1 MIEELQLVGL
11 SLTGDTALC
20 LSTRHLRAVYTSGL
34 DIYDLDLYVK
44 TCV

>member
-1 MIEELQLVGL
+1 MNQMRAIATLEP
-11 SLTGDTALC
+11 
-20 LSTRHLRAVYTSGL
+20 LRAVYTSGL